1 MNDIINLVYLTP
13 VGLLKP
19 YIQLWTL
26 ASNTL
31 LPHLFWCLPI
41 ACRVLI
47 PITFRSSST
56 SSILFF
62 PCPSSFPYFFHSGSH
77 YFFWHSCCIH
87 PFSYV
92 LTIIIQVSDKF
103 CSACPFK
110 CILYLLIGSFASF
123 LLLLWDHNFYH
134 SIPLEQRF
142 SNFFQV
148 GTTFISQNVLRTTL
162 LLGLS
167 NSLGLP

>member
-1 MNDIINLVYLTP
+1 MDLGLQYAPPPSVLVSAHCMPRSYSHYLQILFNLINP
-13 VGLLKP
+13 
-19 YIQLWTL
+19 
-26 ASNTL
+26 
-31 LPHLFWCLPI
+31 
-41 ACRVLI
+41 
-47 PITFRSSST
+47 
-56 SSILFF
+56 FF

-77 YFFWHSCCIH
+77 YFFFWHSCCIH
-87 PFSYV
+87 PFS
-92 LTIIIQVSDKF
+92 ISSPSSSNWFDKF